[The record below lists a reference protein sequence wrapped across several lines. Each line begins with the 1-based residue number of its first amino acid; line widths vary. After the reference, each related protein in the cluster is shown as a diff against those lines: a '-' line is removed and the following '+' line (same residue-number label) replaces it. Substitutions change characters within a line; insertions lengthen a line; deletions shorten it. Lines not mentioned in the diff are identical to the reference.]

1 MRDPCFDPLFE
12 PIQIGPVVMVT
23 SRTPEDSIY
32 QALVSDAD
40 RLARAGIVSV
50 DAIGDCVAPGTI
62 AMAVSSGHRMAR
74 GLDASPANMGQFKRE
89 LVDVVTSAKPSLSP
103 L

>member
-1 MRDPCFDPLFE
+1 MRDPRFDPLLE

-23 SRTPEDSIY
+23 SRTSEDSIY

-62 AMAVSSGHRMAR
+62 AMVVYSGHRMAR
-74 GLDASPANMGQFKRE
+74 GLDASPANVGQVTRE
-89 LVDVVTSAKPSLSP
+89 LVDVVTSAELSLS
-103 L
+103 LL